1 MKKEVK
7 SMEEMEVFANTFLS
21 HISPAETAT
30 VVGLSG
36 DLGSGKTTFTKI
48 LAKELGI
55 VDHITSPT
63 FVIQK
68 KYNILNHP
76 DFDTLIHIDAYRLEE
91 KGELEVLDWKE
102 LTENSKNLIL
112 VEWPELVGVDATLNF
127 KYIDETTREITYDI

>member
-1 MKKEVK
+1 
-7 SMEEMEVFANTFLS
+7 MEEMEVFANTFLS

>member
-1 MKKEVK
+1 VK